1 MNSVIYIQI
10 KRKTSLSHLL
20 YLLRHAKSDWKKE
33 AVTDFERP
41 LSKRGMSNAPKMAA
55 WLAKQAN
62 IPATIISSPA
72 LRAYQT
78 ALIFAHALDIQV
90 QDIHFDNRIYEASLD
105 TLLTVI
111 RALPEQEKSVLLIG
125 HNPGLDFLLQV
136 LCRQQT
142 KPRTD
147 GKLMTTCAVA
157 KIAVESQWRDIAEKH
172 CMLYSLS
179 RPKEVL

>member
-1 MNSVIYIQI
+1 M
-10 KRKTSLSHLL
+10 SHLL

-33 AVTDFERP
+33 AVSDFERP
-41 LSKRGMSNAPKMAA
+41 LSKRGVADAPKMAA

-62 IPATIISSPA
+62 KPTTIISSPA

-78 ALIFAHALDIQV
+78 ALIFSHALDIQT
-90 QDIHFDNRIYEASLD
+90 QDINFDNRIYAASLD
-105 TLLTVI
+105 TLMDTV
-111 RALPEQEKSVLLIG
+111 RALPEQDQSVLLIG
-125 HNPGLDFLLQV
+125 HNPGLDLLLQV
-136 LCRQQT
+136 LCKQA

-157 KIAVESQWRDIAEKH
+157 KIALESQWRDISDKH
-172 CMLYSLS
+172 CVLYSLS